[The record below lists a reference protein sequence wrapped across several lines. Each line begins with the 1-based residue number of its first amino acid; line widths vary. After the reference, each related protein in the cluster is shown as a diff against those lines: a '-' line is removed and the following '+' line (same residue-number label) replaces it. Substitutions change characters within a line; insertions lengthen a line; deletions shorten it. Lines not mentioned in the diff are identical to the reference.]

1 MPLASASRMSIT
13 PMSSGVSAPE
23 LFKSTSATVRPARF
37 DHMPTVVIGGGAA
50 GLELVSRLTRRL
62 SRRGSDPSL
71 APVVLVD
78 RALDHVWK
86 PRLHEIATA
95 TQSPTAAASSFL
107 GHASAHG
114 YRFEIGELKQVDPV
128 EYTVTLAPVI
138 GPQGQ
143 DVLPERTISYGRLVL
158 ALGSEENDFGTPGAR
173 AHCHFLNN
181 TDQAMRIRDA
191 LLVGAFRVARGQQ
204 EEFSVGIIGGGATG
218 VELCAEIHHAIDA
231 LRVHEPALDACR
243 VRLTVIEA
251 ADRLLNANPPEVSA
265 YASRALGM
273 RQVEVILG
281 DRAASIDERGVQLL
295 SGRRIDAQ
303 LRIWTAGIR
312 GPRVFEQISALP
324 STRSGRVRVDDR
336 LRCVG
341 LSDVYAIGDC
351 AEWIDP
357 SSGRPAPYTA
367 QVASAQA
374 RYLAAALPASVHGRK
389 LASFRFESAGAI
401 VSLGDHGAAGN
412 LTTRFGRRSHDQFV
426 QGLSAKLVYA
436 ALYRQHELAIHGW
449 RGAFARLVGDWLNRT
464 YQPDLKLH

>member
-1 MPLASASRMSIT
+1 MSKTSVSI
-13 PMSSGVSAPE
+13 GVSAPE
-23 LFKSTSATVRPARF
+23 LSKPTSATVRQPQF

-50 GLELVSRLTRRL
+50 GLELVSRLTRHI
-62 SRRGSDPSL
+62 SRRGSDPSF

-95 TQSPTAAASSFL
+95 MQSPAAAASSFL

-128 EYTVTLAPVI
+128 GYTVTLAPVI

-143 DVLPERTISYGRLVL
+143 DVLPERLIPYGRLVL
-158 ALGSEENDFGTPGAR
+158 ALGSEENDFGIPGAR
-173 AHCHFLNN
+173 EHCHFLNN

-204 EEFSVGIIGGGATG
+204 EEFSVVVIGGGATG
-218 VELCAEIHHAIDA
+218 VELCAEIYHAIDA
-231 LRVHEPALDACR
+231 LRVHEPALDPSR

-251 ADRLLNANPPEVSA
+251 ADRLLSANPPEVST
-265 YASRALGM
+265 YASQALGT
-273 RQVEVILG
+273 RHVEVILG
-281 DRAASIDERGVQLL
+281 DRAASIDERGVQLM

-324 STRSGRVRVDDR
+324 STRAGRLQVDDQ

-341 LSDVYAIGDC
+341 LPDVYAIGDC
-351 AEWIDP
+351 AEWLDP
-357 SSGRPAPYTA
+357 ATGRPAPYTA

-374 RYLAAALPASVHGRK
+374 RYLAAALQARIRGHK
-389 LASFRFESAGAI
+389 AASFHFESAGAI
-401 VSLGDHGAAGN
+401 VSLGDRGAAGN

-426 QGLSAKLVYA
+426 QGLSAQLVYA

-449 RGAFARLVGDWLNRT
+449 RGAFTRLVGDWLNQAF
-464 YQPDLKLH
+464 QPDLKLH